1 MSDYRKKWETQV
13 IKNQA
18 QNHTIECY
26 KHELRKQLDY
36 IFMLNKGIDG
46 YGDLVNQKIAE
57 LEALSKHTKKQ
68 H

>member
-1 MSDYRKKWETQV
+1 MDYRKKWETQV

-26 KHELRKQLDY
+26 KYELKKQLDY
-36 IFMLNKGIDG
+36 IDMQNKGLDG
-46 YGDLVNQKIAE
+46 FSDLVNQKIAE
-57 LEALSKHTKKQ
+57 LEALDKHAKRQ